1 MSLAWMLLLLAVGFE
16 VAGTTCLKVS
26 DGMSRPMPTVM
37 VFVLYG
43 VSFALLAQALKHG
56 LDLSVGYAV
65 WSGVGTAS
73 IAIIG
78 FAAFKETITP
88 MKLVGIGLIIAGVV
102 VLELFSRAGHAPPG
116 IR

>member
-1 MSLAWMLLLLAVGFE
+1 
-16 VAGTTCLKVS
+16 
-26 DGMSRPMPTVM
+26 
-37 VFVLYG
+37 
-43 VSFALLAQALKHG
+43 
-56 LDLSVGYAV
+56 V

-78 FAAFKETITP
+78 FAAFKEMITP